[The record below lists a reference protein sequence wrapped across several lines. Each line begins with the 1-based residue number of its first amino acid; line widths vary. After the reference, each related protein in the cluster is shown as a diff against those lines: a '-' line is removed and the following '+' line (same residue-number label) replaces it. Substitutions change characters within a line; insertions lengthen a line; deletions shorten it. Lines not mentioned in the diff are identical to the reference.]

1 MGVRISWMREAAAT
15 VAKREPYLL
24 SLSRIR
30 KRGRSPQGVASRNC
44 WATQTSVGWAV
55 VAALR
60 AMWTGPA
67 RRQLD
72 NDEDEERQEE
82 EVVDL
87 GEVTGPDGRWFHSC
101 FLTGRGRAAIILLI
115 I

>member
-1 MGVRISWMREAAAT
+1 MEVRSMLVPEPAAT
-15 VAKREPYLL
+15 AAKWDPHLL